1 MRLREKTPPSEA
13 LATQARAALRA
24 LAPLLRDH
32 PATVNIRP
40 EGKPDEATVTVP
52 LEAFELFVDLLAE
65 MAKGNAVTLLP
76 IHAEVTTQEAA
87 EMLNV
92 SRPFLIKLL
101 EEKRLPFRMVGTHR
115 RIRLTDLLEYKKAD
129 DERRRKAI
137 DELAAEGENLGFD
150 Y

>member
-1 MRLREKTPPSEA
+1 MRFREKNPPSEA
-13 LATQARAALRA
+13 LAEQARAALRA
-24 LAPLLRDH
+24 LAPLLRDR
-32 PATVNIRP
+32 PATVRIRP
-40 EGKPDEATVTVP
+40 EGKQDQAAVTVP
-52 LEAFELFVDLLAE
+52 LEAFEMFVDLLAE

-101 EEKRLPFRMVGTHR
+101 EEKTLPFRMVGTHR
-115 RIRLTDLLEYKKAD
+115 RIRLADLLEFKKAD

-137 DELAAEGENLGFD
+137 DELAAEGKDMGFD